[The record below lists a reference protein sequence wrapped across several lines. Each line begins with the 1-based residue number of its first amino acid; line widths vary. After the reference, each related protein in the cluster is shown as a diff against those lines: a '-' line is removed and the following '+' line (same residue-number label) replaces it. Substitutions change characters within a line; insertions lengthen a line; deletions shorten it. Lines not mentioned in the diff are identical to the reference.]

1 MPDKIPFTA
10 FALAMIAGSML
21 AGCATVSRA
30 QPASADF
37 SGTWSVRWCDRSN
50 PKLECG
56 GFNLDLIQDGERLC
70 GDFGGALV
78 NLRQVDE
85 GRVTGSVVG
94 HTAIIAAASQRSE
107 SVVLVRAELSGDAL
121 RWKQVDTVVEGNG
134 DISVIATDEKLIRE
148 RAPRQAKDATTK
160 PRRTCSSASE

>member
-1 MPDKIPFTA
+1 MAA
-10 FALAMIAGSML
+10 FALATMAGMML
-21 AGCATVSRA
+21 AGCATASRA
-30 QPASADF
+30 QSAPADF

-56 GFNLDLIQDGERLC
+56 GFNLDLIQEGERLC

-94 HTAIIAAASQRSE
+94 NTAIMAVASQRSE

-134 DISVIATDEKLIRE
+134 DVSVIAIDDRLVRE
-148 RAPRQAKDATTK
+148 RAPQEVDGATAK
-160 PRRTCSSASE
+160 PRRTCAADFD

>member
-1 MPDKIPFTA
+1 MAA
-10 FALAMIAGSML
+10 FALATMAGMML
-21 AGCATVSRA
+21 AGCATASRA
-30 QPASADF
+30 QSAPTDF

-94 HTAIIAAASQRSE
+94 NTAIMAVASQRSE
-107 SVVLVRAELSGDAL
+107 SVVLVRAEISGDAL

-134 DISVIATDEKLIRE
+134 DVSVIAIDDRLVRA
-148 RAPRQAKDATTK
+148 RAPQEVDGATAK
-160 PRRTCSSASE
+160 PRRTCTVDFD

>member
-1 MPDKIPFTA
+1 MRDRTPLAA
-10 FALAMIAGSML
+10 FVLATMVGMTL
-21 AGCATVSRA
+21 AGCATASRA
-30 QPASADF
+30 QSAPADF

-50 PKLECG
+50 PKLDCG

-94 HTAIIAAASQRSE
+94 HTAIIAVASQRSE
-107 SVVLVRAELSGDAL
+107 SVVLVRAELSGNAL

-134 DISVIATDEKLIRE
+134 DISVIATDERLTRE
-148 RAPRQAKDATTK
+148 REQQKMDGATAK
-160 PRRTCSSASE
+160 PRRTCAADFD